1 MHTNATN
8 QDYRLSEH
16 ERQYKQA
23 CLSEYKWNVAV
34 WCILGFA
41 VSTAFTGWYA
51 FRAGYP
57 VSGAIGMFSA
67 AVNVLLVSI
76 AAAAIAV
83 YLAKQ
88 RKDSLRR
95 DVALMNIDAEA
106 WSRRVEASL
115 AEDRARIRANGWLWT
130 AVAILANVLFT
141 MVLVSF
147 W

>member
-1 MHTNATN
+1 MHTNTTI

-23 CLSEYKWNVAV
+23 CLSEYKWKAAT
-34 WCILGFA
+34 WCAWCFA
-41 VSTAFTGWYA
+41 VSTGFTGWYA

-57 VSGAIGMFSA
+57 VSGATAIFTGG
-67 AVNVLLVSI
+67 VNVMLVV
-76 AAAAIAV
+76 AVVAAIATFV
-83 YLAKQ
+83 AKQ
-88 RKDSLRR
+88 RKDTLRR

-141 MVLVSF
+141 MVLVSL

>member
-1 MHTNATN
+1 MHTNTTI

-23 CLSEYKWNVAV
+23 CLSEYKWNAAV
-34 WCILGFA
+34 LGALCFA

-57 VSGAIGMFSA
+57 VSGATAMFSGA
-67 AVNVLLVSI
+67 ANVTLVLMVAAGI
-76 AAAAIAV
+76 AG

-88 RKDSLRR
+88 RKDTLRR
-95 DVALMNIDAEA
+95 EVAMMNIDADA

-141 MVLVSF
+141 VVLVSF

>member
-1 MHTNATN
+1 MHANTTI

-23 CLSEYKWNVAV
+23 CLSEYKWNAAV
-34 WCILGFA
+34 WCALAFA

-57 VSGAIGMFSA
+57 VSGAIGMFSG
-67 AVNVLLVSI
+67 AVNVLLVFI
-76 AAAAIAV
+76 VAAAIAG
-83 YLAKQ
+83 YLARQ
-88 RKDSLRR
+88 RKDTLRR
-95 DVALMNIDAEA
+95 DVAMMNIDADA

-115 AEDRARIRANGWLWT
+115 AEDRARIRANGWVWT

-141 MVLVSF
+141 VVLVSF

>member
-1 MHTNATN
+1 MHTNTTI

-23 CLSEYKWNVAV
+23 CLSEYKWNAAV
-34 WCILGFA
+34 SGALWFA

-57 VSGAIGMFSA
+57 VSGATAIFTGG
-67 AVNVLLVSI
+67 VNVMLVV
-76 AAAAIAV
+76 AVVAAIATF
-83 YLAKQ
+83 LAKQ
-88 RKDSLRR
+88 RKDTLRR
-95 DVALMNIDAEA
+95 DVAMMNIDADA
-106 WSRRVEASL
+106 WARHVEASL
-115 AEDRARIRANGWLWT
+115 AEDRARIRANGWVWT

-141 MVLVSF
+141 VVLVSF

>member
-1 MHTNATN
+1 MPTNTTI

-16 ERQYKQA
+16 ELQYKQA
-23 CLSEYKWNVAV
+23 CLSEYKWNAAV
-34 WCILGFA
+34 LGALCFA

-57 VSGAIGMFSA
+57 ASAATAMFSKG
-67 AVNVLLVSI
+67 VNVMLVII
-76 AAAAIAV
+76 AASAIACF
-83 YLAKQ
+83 LAKQ
-88 RKDSLRR
+88 RKDTLRR
-95 DVALMNIDAEA
+95 DVALMNIDADT

-115 AEDRARIRANGWLWT
+115 AEDKARIRANGWVWT

-141 MVLVSF
+141 VVLVSF